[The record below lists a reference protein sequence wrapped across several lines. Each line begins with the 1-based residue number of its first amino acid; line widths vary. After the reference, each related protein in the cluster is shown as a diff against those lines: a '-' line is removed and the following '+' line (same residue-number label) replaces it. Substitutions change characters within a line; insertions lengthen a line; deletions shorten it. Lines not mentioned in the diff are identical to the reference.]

1 MWPLK
6 INNNTHMKNVRI
18 GGVPEHFNY
27 AWYLAL
33 KQGHFKPHDINVRW
47 KNYFGGTGQMTK
59 ALRDNEIDIA
69 VILTEGIIKD
79 ITEGSPCKIVQVF
92 VESPLIWG
100 IHVAQNSAF
109 KQLSDLKGQRAAISR
124 YGSGSHLMAYVN
136 ALELGWDTATDLE
149 FEVVKDLD
157 GAVEALTHEKADYFM
172 WEKFTTKPLVDQQI
186 FRRLGDCPTP
196 WPCFVI
202 AVRDEFITN
211 EKETLQAILE
221 VINTITAGFKQIPEI
236 DAIISERYQQKNEDV
251 KNWLELTEW
260 SQKNIHPSTVEA
272 VQNQLLKLDIISEK
286 LPFDRL
292 VATLEN

>member
-1 MWPLK
+1 
-6 INNNTHMKNVRI
+6 MKNVRI

-33 KQGHFKPHDINVRW
+33 KQGRFKLHNIDVRW
-47 KNYFGGTGQMTK
+47 NDYFGGTGQMTK

-100 IHVAQNSAF
+100 IHVAEKSAF
-109 KQLSDLKGQRAAISR
+109 KQLSDLKSQRAAISR
-124 YGSGSHLMAYVN
+124 FGSGSHLMAYVN
-136 ALELGWDTATDLE
+136 AMELGWDTTSDLE

-157 GAVEALTHEKADYFM
+157 GAVEALTKEEADYFM
-172 WEKFTTKPLVDQQI
+172 WEKFTTKPLVDQQT

-202 AVRDEFITN
+202 AVRDEFISN
-211 EKETLQAILE
+211 EKETLLAILE
-221 VINTITAGFKQIPEI
+221 VINSITKTFKQIPEI
-236 DAIISERYQQKNEDV
+236 DSIISKRYEQKNEDV
-251 KNWLELTEW
+251 KQWLALTEW
-260 SQKNIHPSTVEA
+260 SQKNISPSTVEA
-272 VQNQLLKLDIISEK
+272 VQEQLMQLDIISKK
-286 LPFDRL
+286 LPFDQL
-292 VATLEN
+292 VAEL

>member
-1 MWPLK
+1 
-6 INNNTHMKNVRI
+6 MKNVRI

-27 AWYLAL
+27 AWYVAL
-33 KQGHFKPHDINVRW
+33 KQGHFKSHNIDVRW
-47 KNYFGGTGQMTK
+47 KDYFGGTGQMTK

-79 ITEGSPCKIVQVF
+79 ITDGNPCKIVQVF

-100 IHVAQNSAF
+100 IHVAEKSAY

-124 YGSGSHLMAYVN
+124 FGSGSHLMAYVN
-136 ALELGWDTATDLE
+136 AMELGWDTTSDLE

-157 GAVEALTHEKADYFM
+157 GAVEALTKEEADYFM

-202 AVRDEFITN
+202 AVRDEFISN
-211 EKETLQAILE
+211 DKETLLAILE
-221 VINTITAGFKQIPEI
+221 VINSITETFKQIPEI
-236 DAIISERYQQKNEDV
+236 DSIISKRYEQKNEDV
-251 KNWLELTEW
+251 KQWLALTEW
-260 SQKNIHPSTVEA
+260 SQKNISPSTVEA
-272 VQNQLLKLDIISEK
+272 VQDQLMQLDIISKK
-286 LPFDRL
+286 LPYDQL
-292 VATLEN
+292 VAEL

>member
-1 MWPLK
+1 
-6 INNNTHMKNVRI
+6 MKNVRI

-59 ALRDNEIDIA
+59 ALRENEIDIA

-100 IHVAQNSAF
+100 IHVAKNSAF

-136 ALELGWDTATDLE
+136 ALKLEWNTDTDLQ

-157 GAVEALTHEKADYFM
+157 GAVNALTNKEADYFM

-202 AVRDEFITN
+202 AVRDEFISN
-211 EKETLQAILE
+211 EKETLQAILKT
-221 VINTITAGFKQIPEI
+221 INTITAGFKHIPEI
-236 DAIISERYQQKNEDV
+236 DTIISERYQQKNEDV
-251 KNWLELTEW
+251 KNWLTLTEW
-260 SQKNIHPSTVEA
+260 SQENIQPSTVEA

-286 LPFDRL
+286 LAYDQL
-292 VATLEN
+292 VASLED

>member
-1 MWPLK
+1 
-6 INNNTHMKNVRI
+6 MKDVRI
-18 GGVPEHFNY
+18 GGVSEHFNY

-33 KQGHFKPHDINVRW
+33 KQGYFKSHNINVRW
-47 KNYFGGTGQMTK
+47 KDYFGGTGQMTK
-59 ALRDNEIDIA
+59 ALRDDEIDIA

-92 VESPLIWG
+92 VDSPLIWG
-100 IHVAQNSAF
+100 IHVAEKSAF

-124 YGSGSHLMAYVN
+124 FGSGSHLMAYVN
-136 ALELGWDTATDLE
+136 AMELGWDTRSDLE

-157 GAVEALTHEKADYFM
+157 GAVEALTNEEADYFM
-172 WEKFTTKPLVDQQI
+172 WEKFTTKPLVDQQT

-211 EKETLQAILE
+211 EKETLQVILE
-221 VINTITAGFKQIPEI
+221 VINSITETFKEIPEI

-251 KNWLELTEW
+251 KNWLALTEW
-260 SQKNIHPSTVEA
+260 SQENISPSTVET
-272 VQNQLLKLDIISEK
+272 VQNQLMQLDIISEK
-286 LPFDRL
+286 LPYNEL
-292 VATLEN
+292 VANLED

>member
-1 MWPLK
+1 
-6 INNNTHMKNVRI
+6 MKNVRI

-33 KQGHFKPHDINVRW
+33 KQGRFKSHNIDVRW
-47 KNYFGGTGQMTK
+47 NDYFGGTGQMTK

-79 ITEGSPCKIVQVF
+79 ITDGNPCKIVQVF

-100 IHVAQNSAF
+100 IHVAEKSAY

-136 ALELGWDTATDLE
+136 AMELGWDTTSDLE

-157 GAVEALTHEKADYFM
+157 GAVEALTKEEADYFM
-172 WEKFTTKPLVDQQI
+172 WEKFTTKPLVDQQT

-202 AVRDEFITN
+202 AVRDEFISN
-211 EKETLQAILE
+211 EKETLLAILE
-221 VINTITAGFKQIPEI
+221 VINSITKTFKQIPEI
-236 DAIISERYQQKNEDV
+236 DSIISKRYEQKNEDV
-251 KNWLELTEW
+251 KQWLALTEW
-260 SQKNIHPSTVEA
+260 SQKNISPSTVEA
-272 VQNQLLKLDIISEK
+272 VQEQLMQLDIISKK
-286 LPFDRL
+286 LPYDQL
-292 VATLEN
+292 VAEL

>member
-1 MWPLK
+1 
-6 INNNTHMKNVRI
+6 MKNVRI

-59 ALRDNEIDIA
+59 ALRENEIDIA

-100 IHVAQNSAF
+100 IHVAKNSAF

-157 GAVEALTHEKADYFM
+157 GAVEALTHENADYFM
-172 WEKFTTKPLVDQQI
+172 WEKFTTKPLVDQHT

-221 VINTITAGFKQIPEI
+221 VINTITSGFKQIPDI
-236 DAIISERYQQKNEDV
+236 DTIISERYEQKNEDV

-260 SQKNIHPSTVEA
+260 SQENIHPSTVEA

-286 LPFDRL
+286 LPYDQL
-292 VATLEN
+292 VATLDV

>member
-1 MWPLK
+1 
-6 INNNTHMKNVRI
+6 MKDVRI

-33 KQGHFKPHDINVRW
+33 KQGRFKPQNINVRW
-47 KNYFGGTGQMTK
+47 KDYFGGTGQMAN
-59 ALRDNEIDIA
+59 ALRNNEIDIA

-79 ITEGSPCKIVQVF
+79 ITEGNPCKIVQVF

-100 IHVAQNSAF
+100 IHVAQNSDF
-109 KQLSDLKGQRAAISR
+109 KQLIDLKGQRAAISR
-124 YGSGSHLMAYVN
+124 YGSGSHLMAYVHAQN
-136 ALELGWDTATDLE
+136 LGWNTATDLN

-157 GAVEALTHEKADYFM
+157 GAVAALTNEKVDYFM

-202 AVRDEFITN
+202 AVRDEFIIN
-211 EKETLQAILE
+211 EKETLKAILKT
-221 VINTITAGFKQIPEI
+221 INTITAGFKQIPEI
-236 DAIISERYQQKNEDV
+236 DTIISKRYQQKNEDV

-260 SQKNIHPSTVEA
+260 SQQNIQASTIEA
-272 VQNQLLKLDIISEK
+272 VQNQLMNLDIISEK
-286 LPFDRL
+286 LPYNQL
-292 VATLEN
+292 VATLDN